1 MSSRP
6 WPHGIERNAIRAPEG
21 RDCRVRLEGPACQVR
36 GTTFDYPSHFAGR
49 DKRAPPTFRLE
60 GPACQVRGTTF
71 DYPSHFAGRDKR
83 APPIWV

>member
-1 MSSRP
+1 
-6 WPHGIERNAIRAPEG
+6 
-21 RDCRVRLEGPACQVR
+21 L
-36 GTTFDYPSHFAGR
+36 DYRFRFSGH